1 MPLSAIKKSLLNNRF
16 LLALRDHLQ
25 TLFFPKEC
33 VICKKVNNF
42 ICPNCLST
50 LPIRPSRPPEKI
62 RHQDYLDQV
71 HIASFYA
78 HPALATLIDLYKF
91 HYQESLGETLAQL
104 LIFYIKKNQLQSTL
118 SDFVLVPLPLHKRR
132 ILERGFNQ
140 SEILASVLATH
151 FNLPLIND
159 CLRRT
164 RYTKHQTLLNQDKRQ
179 KNITGV
185 FNIIDN
191 KSIIGKKILL
201 IDDVVTTGASLN
213 EAAKILRQN
222 GAIKVIGLVLAKN

>member
-1 MPLSAIKKSLLNNRF
+1 LSAIKKSLLSKIF
-16 LLALRDHLQ
+16 LLALRDYLQ

-42 ICPNCLST
+42 ICPNCLAT
-50 LPIRPSRPPEKI
+50 LPIRPSAPPEKI

-78 HPALATLIDLYKF
+78 HPALATLINLYKF
-91 HYQESLGETLAQL
+91 HYQESLGKILAQL
-104 LIFYIKKNQLQSTL
+104 LIYYIKKNQLQTTL
-118 SDFVLVPLPLHKRR
+118 SDFILIPLPLHNRR
-132 ILERGFNQ
+132 LLERGFNQ
-140 SEILASVLATH
+140 SEILAQVLATH
-151 FNLPLIND
+151 LKLPLVHD

-164 RYTKHQTLLNQDKRQ
+164 RYTKHQTLLNQNKRQ
-179 KNITGV
+179 KNISGV
-185 FNIIDN
+185 FSIIDN
-191 KSIIGKKILL
+191 QTIIGKKILL

-222 GAIKVIGLVLAKN
+222 GAIKVIGLALAKN